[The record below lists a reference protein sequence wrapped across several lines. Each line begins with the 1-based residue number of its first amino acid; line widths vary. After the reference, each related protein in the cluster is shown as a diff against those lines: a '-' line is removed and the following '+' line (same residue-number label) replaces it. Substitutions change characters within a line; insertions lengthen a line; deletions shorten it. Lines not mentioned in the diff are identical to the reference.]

1 MKFIEEEVNM
11 KNSIY
16 YFISGIIVV
25 VFGIFVILNPSA
37 VVNIAAF
44 LFSVVLLLKGLRTL
58 FNTLRFD
65 SVASKVRINGI
76 EINIDTKK
84 GVRKTMYLNAFISLL
99 VGLIALIISIVAM
112 VKKSSSIMKI
122 VVYVVASGFLV
133 SGVTGILEN
142 RKMKSWTGLDE
153 AIGEKTIFQLIVALV
168 LFIFPSLIGN
178 VFMNILGAIVVAFG
192 ALYFAWGVYLIKAK
206 KTLERMEKK
215 EAEDVSWKDVDNTEK

>member
-1 MKFIEEEVNM
+1 M

-65 SVASKVRINGI
+65 NVASKVSINGI

-84 GVRKTMYLNAFISLL
+84 GVRKTMYINALISVL

-153 AIGEKTIFQLIVALV
+153 AIGEKTILQLIVALV

-206 KTLERMEKK
+206 KTLEKMEKK
-215 EAEDVSWKDVDNTEK
+215 GAEDVSWKDVDNSEK

>member
-1 MKFIEEEVNM
+1 M

-16 YFISGIIVV
+16 YFISGIVVV
-25 VFGIFVILNPSA
+25 VFGVFVILNPSA

-84 GVRKTMYLNAFISLL
+84 GVRKTMYINALISVL

-206 KTLERMEKK
+206 KTLEKMEKK
-215 EAEDVSWKDVDNTEK
+215 GAEDVSWKDVDKT

>member
-1 MKFIEEEVNM
+1 M

-25 VFGIFVILNPSA
+25 VFGVFVILNPSA

-44 LFSVVLLLKGLRTL
+44 LFSVVLLLKGFRTL

-65 SVASKVRINGI
+65 SVASKVRTNGI
-76 EINIDTKK
+76 EINIDNKK
-84 GVRKTMYLNAFISLL
+84 GVRKTMYINALISVL

-206 KTLERMEKK
+206 KTLEKMEKK
-215 EAEDVSWKDVDNTEK
+215 EAEDVSWKDVDNSEK

>member
-1 MKFIEEEVNM
+1 M

-65 SVASKVRINGI
+65 NVASKVSINGI

-84 GVRKTMYLNAFISLL
+84 GVRKTMYINALISVL

-206 KTLERMEKK
+206 KTLEKMEKK
-215 EAEDVSWKDVDNTEK
+215 GAEDVSWKDVDNTEK

>member
-1 MKFIEEEVNM
+1 M

-25 VFGIFVILNPSA
+25 VFGVFVILNPSA

-84 GVRKTMYLNAFISLL
+84 GVRKTMYINALISVL

-192 ALYFAWGVYLIKAK
+192 ALYFSWGVYLIKAK
-206 KTLERMEKK
+206 KTLEKMEKK
-215 EAEDVSWKDVDNTEK
+215 EAEDVSWKDVDKT

>member
-1 MKFIEEEVNM
+1 M

-25 VFGIFVILNPSA
+25 VFGVFVILNPSA

-84 GVRKTMYLNAFISLL
+84 GVRKTMYINALISVL

-122 VVYVVASGFLV
+122 VVYIVASGFLV

-153 AIGEKTIFQLIVALV
+153 AIGEKTIFQFIVALV

-206 KTLERMEKK
+206 KTLEKMEKK
-215 EAEDVSWKDVDNTEK
+215 EAEDVSWKDVDKT

>member
-1 MKFIEEEVNM
+1 M

-25 VFGIFVILNPSA
+25 VFGVYVILNPSA

-65 SVASKVRINGI
+65 SVASKVRTNGI

-84 GVRKTMYLNAFISLL
+84 GVRKTMYINALISVL

-178 VFMNILGAIVVAFG
+178 VFMNSLGAIVVAFG

-215 EAEDVSWKDVDNTEK
+215 EAEDVSWKDVDKT

>member
-1 MKFIEEEVNM
+1 M

-16 YFISGIIVV
+16 YFISGLIVV

-65 SVASKVRINGI
+65 NVASKVSINGI

>member
-25 VFGIFVILNPSA
+25 VFGVFVILNPSV

-84 GVRKTMYLNAFISLL
+84 GVRKTMYINALISVL

-153 AIGEKTIFQLIVALV
+153 AIGEKTIFQFIVALV

-206 KTLERMEKK
+206 KTLEKMEKK
-215 EAEDVSWKDVDNTEK
+215 EAEDVSWKDVDKT

>member
-1 MKFIEEEVNM
+1 M

-65 SVASKVRINGI
+65 NVASKVSINGI

-84 GVRKTMYLNAFISLL
+84 GVRKTMYINALISVL

>member
-1 MKFIEEEVNM
+1 MKFIGEEVNM

-25 VFGIFVILNPSA
+25 VFGVFVILNPSV

-84 GVRKTMYLNAFISLL
+84 GVRKTMYINALISVL

-153 AIGEKTIFQLIVALV
+153 AIGEKTIFQFIVALV

-206 KTLERMEKK
+206 KTLEKMEKK
-215 EAEDVSWKDVDNTEK
+215 EAEDVSWKDVDKT

>member
-1 MKFIEEEVNM
+1 M

-25 VFGIFVILNPSA
+25 VFGVFIILNPSA

-84 GVRKTMYLNAFISLL
+84 GVRKTMYINALISVL

-206 KTLERMEKK
+206 KTLEKMEKK
-215 EAEDVSWKDVDNTEK
+215 GAEDVSWKDVDKT

>member
-1 MKFIEEEVNM
+1 MKFIGEEVNM

-65 SVASKVRINGI
+65 NVASKVSINGI

-142 RKMKSWTGLDE
+142 RKMKSWTGMDE
-153 AIGEKTIFQLIVALV
+153 ARGEKTIFQLIVALV

>member
-25 VFGIFVILNPSA
+25 VFGVFVILNPSA
-37 VVNIAAF
+37 VINIAAF

-84 GVRKTMYLNAFISLL
+84 GVRKTMYINALISVL

-192 ALYFAWGVYLIKAK
+192 ALYFSWGVYLIKAK
-206 KTLERMEKK
+206 KTLEKMEKK
-215 EAEDVSWKDVDNTEK
+215 EVEDVSWKDVDKT

>member
-1 MKFIEEEVNM
+1 M

-65 SVASKVRINGI
+65 NVASKVSINGI

-84 GVRKTMYLNAFISLL
+84 GVRKTMYINALIYVL

-215 EAEDVSWKDVDNTEK
+215 EAEDVSWEDVDNTEK

>member
-1 MKFIEEEVNM
+1 M

-25 VFGIFVILNPSA
+25 VFGVFVILNPSA

-44 LFSVVLLLKGLRTL
+44 LFSVVLLLKGFRTL

-65 SVASKVRINGI
+65 SVASKVSINGI
-76 EINIDTKK
+76 EINIDSKK
-84 GVRKTMYLNAFISLL
+84 GVRKTMYLNAFISVL

-206 KTLERMEKK
+206 KTLEKMEKK
-215 EAEDVSWKDVDNTEK
+215 GAEDVSWKDVDNSEK

>member
-1 MKFIEEEVNM
+1 M

-25 VFGIFVILNPSA
+25 VFGVFVILNPSA

-84 GVRKTMYLNAFISLL
+84 GVRKTMYINALISVL

-178 VFMNILGAIVVAFG
+178 VFMNILGAIVVDFG

-206 KTLERMEKK
+206 KTLEKMEKK
-215 EAEDVSWKDVDNTEK
+215 EAEDVSWKDVDKT

>member
-1 MKFIEEEVNM
+1 M

-25 VFGIFVILNPSA
+25 VFGVFVILNPSA

-44 LFSVVLLLKGLRTL
+44 LFSVVLLLKGFRTL

-65 SVASKVRINGI
+65 SVASKVRTNGI

-84 GVRKTMYLNAFISLL
+84 GVRKTMYINALISVL

-206 KTLERMEKK
+206 KTLEKMEKK
-215 EAEDVSWKDVDNTEK
+215 GAEDVSWKDVDNSEK

>member
-1 MKFIEEEVNM
+1 M

-65 SVASKVRINGI
+65 NVASKVSINGI

-206 KTLERMEKK
+206 KTLEKMEKK
-215 EAEDVSWKDVDNTEK
+215 GAEDVSWKDVDNSEK

>member
-1 MKFIEEEVNM
+1 MKFIGEEVNM

-65 SVASKVRINGI
+65 NVASKVSINGI

-84 GVRKTMYLNAFISLL
+84 GVRKTMYINALISVL

-153 AIGEKTIFQLIVALV
+153 AIGEKTIFQFIVALV

>member
-65 SVASKVRINGI
+65 NVASKVSINGI

-84 GVRKTMYLNAFISLL
+84 GVRKTMYINALISVL

-153 AIGEKTIFQLIVALV
+153 AIGEKTIFQFIVALV

-206 KTLERMEKK
+206 KTLEKMEKK
-215 EAEDVSWKDVDNTEK
+215 EAEDVSWKDVDKT

>member
-1 MKFIEEEVNM
+1 MKFIGEEVNM

-65 SVASKVRINGI
+65 NVASKVSINGI

>member
-1 MKFIEEEVNM
+1 M

-25 VFGIFVILNPSA
+25 VFGVFVILNPSA

-65 SVASKVRINGI
+65 SVASKVSINGI
-76 EINIDTKK
+76 EINIDSKK
-84 GVRKTMYLNAFISLL
+84 GVRKTMYINALISVL

-206 KTLERMEKK
+206 KTLEKMEKK
-215 EAEDVSWKDVDNTEK
+215 GAEDVSWKDVDNSEK

>member
-1 MKFIEEEVNM
+1 MKFIGEEVNM

-65 SVASKVRINGI
+65 SVASKVSINGI
-76 EINIDTKK
+76 EINIDSKK
-84 GVRKTMYLNAFISLL
+84 GVRKTMYINALISVL

>member
-1 MKFIEEEVNM
+1 M

-25 VFGIFVILNPSA
+25 VFGVFVILNPSV

-84 GVRKTMYLNAFISLL
+84 GVRKTMYINALISVL

-153 AIGEKTIFQLIVALV
+153 AIGEKTIFQFIVALV

-206 KTLERMEKK
+206 KTLEKMEKK
-215 EAEDVSWKDVDNTEK
+215 EVEDVSWKDVDKT

>member
-1 MKFIEEEVNM
+1 M

-25 VFGIFVILNPSA
+25 VFGVFVILNPSA

-84 GVRKTMYLNAFISLL
+84 GVRKTMYINALISVL

>member
-25 VFGIFVILNPSA
+25 VFGVFVILNPSV

-84 GVRKTMYLNAFISLL
+84 GVRKTMYINALISVL

-206 KTLERMEKK
+206 KTLEKMEKK
-215 EAEDVSWKDVDNTEK
+215 ETEDVSWKDVDKT

>member
-1 MKFIEEEVNM
+1 M

-25 VFGIFVILNPSA
+25 VFGVFVILNPSA

-44 LFSVVLLLKGLRTL
+44 LFSVVLLLKVLRTL

-65 SVASKVRINGI
+65 SVASKVSINGI
-76 EINIDTKK
+76 EINIDSKK
-84 GVRKTMYLNAFISLL
+84 GVRKTMYINALISVL

-192 ALYFAWGVYLIKAK
+192 ALYFARGVYLIKAK
-206 KTLERMEKK
+206 KTLEKMEKK
-215 EAEDVSWKDVDNTEK
+215 GAEDVSWKDVDNSEK

>member
-1 MKFIEEEVNM
+1 M

-25 VFGIFVILNPSA
+25 VFGVFVILNPSA

-65 SVASKVRINGI
+65 SVASKVSINGI
-76 EINIDTKK
+76 EINIDSKK
-84 GVRKTMYLNAFISLL
+84 GVRKTMYINALISVL

-122 VVYVVASGFLV
+122 VEYVVASGFLV

-206 KTLERMEKK
+206 KTLEKMEKK
-215 EAEDVSWKDVDNTEK
+215 EAEDVSWKDVDNSEK

>member
-1 MKFIEEEVNM
+1 MKFIGEEVNM

-25 VFGIFVILNPSA
+25 VFGVFVILNPSA

-84 GVRKTMYLNAFISLL
+84 GVRKTMYINALISVL

-206 KTLERMEKK
+206 KTLEKMEKK
-215 EAEDVSWKDVDNTEK
+215 GAEDVSWKDVDNSEK

>member
-1 MKFIEEEVNM
+1 M

-25 VFGIFVILNPSA
+25 VFGVFVILNPSV

-84 GVRKTMYLNAFISLL
+84 GVRKTMYINALISVL

-206 KTLERMEKK
+206 KTLEKMEKK
-215 EAEDVSWKDVDNTEK
+215 GAEDVSWKDVDNSEK

>member
-1 MKFIEEEVNM
+1 M

-65 SVASKVRINGI
+65 NVASKVSINGI

-206 KTLERMEKK
+206 KTLEKMEKK
-215 EAEDVSWKDVDNTEK
+215 EAEDVSWKDVDKT

>member
-1 MKFIEEEVNM
+1 M

-25 VFGIFVILNPSA
+25 VFGVFVILNPSA

-84 GVRKTMYLNAFISLL
+84 GVRKTMYINALISVL

-215 EAEDVSWKDVDNTEK
+215 EAEDVSWKDVDKT